1 LQTKQNS
8 SAMSSG
14 ACLHLLPIALSFPS
28 PYPSPVPTRR
38 RRRRGRFRESPDRR
52 RGTKNPR
59 PPPRNPTRSPRRRRR
74 EGRIAA
80 NPSAIIE
87 GRRAAGARVWG
98 IGEGGW
104 K

>member
-14 ACLHLLPIALSFPS
+14 ACLHRLPIALSFPS

-52 RGTKNPR
+52 RGTKNPDPR
-59 PPPRNPTRSPRRRRR
+59 PETPRGHRDGGGERDGLRR
-74 EGRIAA
+74 IL
-80 NPSAIIE
+80 PQ
-87 GRRAAGARVWG
+87 
-98 IGEGGW
+98 
-104 K
+104 